1 MMRTTIWA
9 TIIFSFA
16 FLLSPELLAAK
27 DKGKDK
33 EKKKPKVEID
43 ESEIYLGDPA
53 SFKKP
58 AVVDVDAV
66 YAKIPEYK
74 EILDRNMDTSNP
86 RYLFLMRAASDKF
99 RTALEAV
106 SDSHGFD
113 LIGGLGSIRIEGKT
127 VPEITSKVI
136 AKLPKKK

>member
-1 MMRTTIWA
+1 MKLFQVA
-9 TIIFSFA
+9 LA
-16 FLLSPELLAAK
+16 FLIVSSCIIPAAAAK
-27 DKGKDK
+27 DKK
-33 EKKKPKVEID
+33 KVEID
-43 ESEIYLGDPA
+43 EGSIYLGDP
-53 SFKKP
+53 SNFKKP
-58 AVVDVDAV
+58 AVVDVDKV